1 MGILALL
8 RRLRTEVPLVAGVA
22 AVVLVTS
29 LLFAAMP
36 RVFNAMSEAGL
47 RSAVSAAAVDQRG
60 IVATNAGRLEPGPGG
75 GINDVVDAHGSA
87 FQGKFPAS
95 IRAVIGHRGFVV
107 DSVRYI
113 FPAAT
118 YLHLSLRY
126 QDGLEHQVK
135 VVAGRLPQPA
145 AGALEVAMSR
155 ETAQALN
162 LALGQ
167 TVVLGP
173 DPTDRLI
180 RPSGG
185 PPPEQAFRVVGLIEP
200 IHPNADYWFG
210 DGRLQ
215 TPSVSNDPNMPAVY
229 GTAMFAARAYPDVLR
244 ATAPALLQYSWRYF
258 VEPGRFQA
266 NQADQLAADLQK
278 VEARYSAFSSSV
290 TDTGVISGLP
300 DVLAGF
306 FRQRDLSETLLSLL
320 ALGLLAISLAV
331 IGLLAALVADRR
343 REEVALVRA
352 RGASPTQL
360 VLAQVLEGALLSLP
374 VAVAGYLL
382 AVALVRSEPS
392 DWSLSVAL
400 GIAVLTTVLLLG
412 TALPWVRRNLGSFQR
427 EDVGSRRFSP
437 RRAALDAFVV
447 VLAGA
452 GVYLLRQ
459 RGLDA
464 AGGATGGF
472 DPYLSAA
479 PMLLG
484 LATGLVVIRLYV
496 FPLRLL
502 AWRTYWRR
510 EPVLFLGLSRASRL
524 PRLTTVPL
532 LTLLVAIALAV
543 FASVMVTTIQVGQV
557 RSAWQQVGADYRIDP
572 ANGTNGGL
580 DPALDFSR
588 TRGVVASASAYRQN
602 VGGVSV
608 FAVQPAAYQRVTAG
622 TPIDPHLTGALLTPR
637 SNKALGTG
645 GNPIPAL
652 VSRQP
657 PRAGAQQPGDF
668 FQLQVSDQT
677 LTLVVKEVRDS
688 FAGLPAGHPFVV
700 MSLAALQ
707 AAEPDDP
714 PVRTQ
719 LYLRAPAGAQD
730 AIQTAL
736 QKQYGTGAVLSSRA
750 QDYSQVHDSPLVSG
764 AVGAFQAGVAVAGV
778 YSALAV
784 VVALALGGRARG
796 RDLGY
801 LRTLGLSRRQVAG
814 LIAVEQVPPAVV
826 ALLVGVGLGVA
837 ITWLI
842 APGVDFSPFTGP
854 GAATGPQ
861 VDWMVVSAVAL
872 GLLVVVGAAV
882 AAAGLLARR
891 MNLGAVMRLEE
902 R

>member
-22 AVVLVTS
+22 AVVLATS

-47 RSAVSAAAVDQRG
+47 RSTVSAAAVDQRG
-60 IVATNAGRLEPGPGG
+60 IVASNAARLEPGPGG
-75 GINDVVDAHGSA
+75 GLNDVVDAHGAA
-87 FQGKFPAS
+87 FEGKLPAS
-95 IRAVIGHRGFVV
+95 IRAVIGHRAFVV
-107 DSVRYI
+107 DTLRYI

-126 QDGLEHQVK
+126 QDGLEQQVK
-135 VVAGRLPQPA
+135 LVAGRLPQPA
-145 AGALEVAMSR
+145 AGGLEVAMSP

-162 LALGQ
+162 LTLDQ

-173 DPTDRLI
+173 DPSDQLI

-185 PPPEQAFRVVGLIEP
+185 PPPPLAFRVVGLIEP
-200 IHPNADYWFG
+200 IHPNAAYWFG

-215 TPSVSNDPNMPAVY
+215 IPSVSNNPNMPAVY
-229 GTAMFAARAYPDVLR
+229 GTAMFAAGAYTDVLR
-244 ATAPALLQYSWRYF
+244 DTAPALLQYSWRYF
-258 VEPGRFQA
+258 VDPARLQS
-266 NQADQLAADLQK
+266 NQADQLSADVLR
-278 VEARYSAFSSSV
+278 VEARYSAYSSSV
-290 TDTGVISGLP
+290 TDTGVVSALP
-300 DVLAGF
+300 DVLAAF
-306 FRQRDLSETLLSLL
+306 FRQRDLSQTLLSLL

-343 REEVALVRA
+343 REELALVRA

-360 VLAQVLEGALLSLP
+360 LLAQVLEGALLSLP

-400 GIAVLTTVLLLG
+400 GIAALTTFLLLG
-412 TALPWVRRNLGSFQR
+412 TALPWIRRGLGSFQR

-459 RGLDA
+459 RGLDSG
-464 AGGATGGF
+464 GGATGAF

-502 AWRTYWRR
+502 AWRTSSRR
-510 EPVLFLGLSRASRL
+510 AAVLFLGLSRASRL

-543 FASVMVTTIQVGQV
+543 FASVMVNTIEVGQV
-557 RSAWQQVGADYRIDP
+557 RSAWQQVGADYRVDP
-572 ANGTNGGL
+572 SEGTNQGL
-580 DPALDFSR
+580 DPALDLSR
-588 TRGVVASASAYRQN
+588 TRGVVASASAYRQT
-602 VGGVSV
+602 VGSISV
-608 FAVQPAAYQRVTAG
+608 FAVQPAAYERVTAG
-622 TPIDPHLTGALLTPR
+622 TPIDAHVTGALLAPR
-637 SNKALGTG
+637 SSRNLGTSS
-645 GNPIPAL
+645 NPIPVL
-652 VSRQP
+652 VSR
-657 PRAGAQQPGDF
+657 RLTTLRPGDSF
-668 FQLQVSDQT
+668 SLQVSDQT
-677 LTLVVKEVRDS
+677 LALVVRQVRDS
-688 FAGLPAGHPFVV
+688 FAALPADHPFVV

-719 LYLRAPAGAQD
+719 LYLRAPAGAEG
-730 AIQTAL
+730 AIRTAV
-736 QKQYGTGAVLSSRA
+736 QKQYGDAVLSSRA
-750 QDYSQVHDSPLVSG
+750 QDYRQVHESPLVAG
-764 AVGAFQAGVAVAGV
+764 AVGAFQEGVVVAGV

-784 VVALALGGRARG
+784 VVALALSGRARG

-826 ALLVGVGLGVA
+826 ALLVGIGLGVA

-854 GAATGPQ
+854 GAAVGPQ
-861 VDWMVVSAVAL
+861 VDWMVVSAVAV
-872 GLLVVVGAAV
+872 GLLAVVGVAV
-882 AAAGLLARR
+882 AAVGLLARR